1 MKCKRMHVVFFKIDT
16 CKISVY
22 NFRIYVERLYLK
34 TKWNQNN
41 CSEAFYNVHKLVNC
55 YTSINAQNYE
65 SGEIGVCFVLHAASV
80 GGWMFRKW
88 LFNYVNPLVI
98 QFYEIELW

>member
-1 MKCKRMHVVFFKIDT
+1 MKCKRMHVFFLKIDT

-41 CSEAFYNVHKLVNC
+41 CSEAFIMFTSYWTV
-55 YTSINAQNYE
+55 TSINAHNYE

-98 QFYEIELW
+98 QFYEIALW

>member
-41 CSEAFYNVHKLVNC
+41 CSEAFIMFTSYWTVTHQLMHKITKAVKL
-55 YTSINAQNYE
+55 E
-65 SGEIGVCFVLHAASV
+65 FVSYFML
-80 GGWMFRKW
+80 
-88 LFNYVNPLVI
+88 L
-98 QFYEIELW
+98 Q